1 MGDGMGE
8 LAGEFARLSAE
19 AEATV
24 GTLSAEQEGSTRKAR
39 DLVVGFLEQL
49 VHAHET
55 AKETGAKAGA
65 KTAVKGT
72 AAFDFGKMAAMFGPM
87 ALEKI
92 KAMLPMVKQMV
103 RRANR
108 ERQRISPRTLLCVRL
123 ISLLRFSP
131 LLTFSFL
138 PFPSSF
144 SSLLVPSHPFSPLLA
159 PSRSF
164 SYPSTYPFLFLK
176 GAQVSL
182 HAPRQATRRSSR

>member
-108 ERQRISPRTLLCVRL
+108 ERQRISHRTLLCVRL
-123 ISLLRFSP
+123 ISFFT

-144 SSLLVPSHPFSPLLA
+144 SSLLVPSHPFASVFVPVHV
-159 PSRSF
+159 
-164 SYPSTYPFLFLK
+164 PFLFLK